1 MTSISKG
8 EVNKKLILEVA
19 FLYEF
24 MARCIFLLSAKMMN
38 TYACTCS
45 CCSYIYAYVHIIAL
59 KLDTL
64 NYPLK

>member
-19 FLYEF
+19 FLYGF

-38 TYACTCS
+38 TCMHLQLLLIHIRLCTHNC
-45 CCSYIYAYVHIIAL
+45 IKA
-59 KLDTL
+59 
-64 NYPLK
+64 